1 MAAAGMSI
9 AVLGYAPAA
18 SAGLGVLTVGLILW
32 INWGRP
38 WWRKRRMRR
47 PFAAYFG
54 SGARSEW
61 ARELRVPAHA
71 EIDIQLWLEP
81 RLHYTQHEIVFGFDG
96 LPGDRPEP
104 LRVHNSS
111 IKVGLA
117 KYQTPRE
124 DPGHYIDEKDA
135 YHIRSTAER
144 TPGNTYTLG
153 FIVKT
158 NSPGRYSVVLYVI
171 SDVGESRPTKP
182 LFLVVGN

>member
-61 ARELRVPAHA
+61 ARVTR
-71 EIDIQLWLEP
+71 
-81 RLHYTQHEIVFGFDG
+81 
-96 LPGDRPEP
+96 PG
-104 LRVHNSS
+104 SC
-111 IKVGLA
+111 
-117 KYQTPRE
+117 
-124 DPGHYIDEKDA
+124 
-135 YHIRSTAER
+135 
-144 TPGNTYTLG
+144 GN
-153 FIVKT
+153 
-158 NSPGRYSVVLYVI
+158 RYSALAGASASLYAA
-171 SDVGESRPTKP
+171 
-182 LFLVVGN
+182 